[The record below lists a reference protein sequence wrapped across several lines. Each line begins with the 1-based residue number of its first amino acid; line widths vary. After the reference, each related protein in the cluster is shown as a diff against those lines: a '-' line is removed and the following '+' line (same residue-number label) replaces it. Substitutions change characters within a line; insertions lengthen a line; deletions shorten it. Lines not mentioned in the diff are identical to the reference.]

1 MDSESTARVIDMP
14 HVKAAKDEAAKAKVR
29 RAKVKAVVEADVP
42 EVVFSSVSEAARA
55 AIESW
60 ESAQRAREARTAVG
74 KRFADR
80 VKSANEK
87 LAAAV
92 TDNPKNAAAKLAV
105 ALDSAKA
112 RARKLRTEFEE
123 LATDDKGPVG
133 KAFRSRARVLEERAE
148 EKAKAGEKVTKR
160 GARFEA
166 VMASIKAQSAQLK
179 LAL

>member
-14 HVKAAKDEAAKAKVR
+14 HVKAAKDEAKAEKAK
-29 RAKVKAVVEADVP
+29 RAKVKAVVDAEVP
-42 EVVFSSVSEAARA
+42 EVVFSSVSEATLA

-60 ESAQRAREARTAVG
+60 EAAQRARESRTAVG

-80 VKSANEK
+80 VKSANER
-87 LAAAV
+87 LASAV

-123 LATDDKGPVG
+123 VATEDSGPMG
-133 KAFRSRARVLEERAE
+133 KAFRSRGRVLDERAE

-166 VMASIKAQSAQLK
+166 VMASIKAQASQLK